1 MFNIVRKEKGFPDVT
16 LARWDNKLDA
26 TWDLFLWQVALSRN
40 EDLKHVIVELET
52 V

>member
-16 LARWDNKLDA
+16 LARWDNKIDA
-26 TWDLFLWQVALSRN
+26 AFDLFLWQVALARH